1 MPTGLHA
8 LRTGI
13 DQKLL
18 PAIARV
24 GSLESQSNVHPLV
37 LHLARVSARQAVFDL
52 MGALSEWHAT
62 SMHLQHT
69 TTESDIEELDAFLW
83 SALDQIH
90 VRRPCNPALMQ
101 QLHTRAQL
109 LSIMAL

>member
-1 MPTGLHA
+1 MPTGLHV

-13 DQKLL
+13 DKKLL

-37 LHLARVSARQAVFDL
+37 LYLARVDAREAVFDL
-52 MGALSEWHAT
+52 LCALSEWHAT
-62 SMHLQHT
+62 SMQQHALA
-69 TTESDIEELDAFLW
+69 ESDIAELESFLW
-83 SALDQIH
+83 NALDQIH

-109 LSIMAL
+109 LNIMTP